1 MKRKLI
7 AIIAV
12 TVIVVAAAIFFL
24 QALLVPKYMR
34 EEFKEGAMIA
44 EYYDNAGDN
53 EGTLVFV
60 GNKQNK
66 EYDKWFMQSKP
77 ITPIYHTKMD
87 LEENVVYDE

>member
-1 MKRKLI
+1 MYLKANELKIGMRATVEQLSH
-7 AIIAV
+7 IIN
-12 TVIVVAAAIFFL
+12 
-24 QALLVPKYMR
+24 KYMIL
-34 EEFKEGAMIA
+34 A
-44 EYYDNAGDN
+44 YDNAGDN